1 VVNANSPLGAVYPS
15 NLVFIYLVPAER
27 QLQFDLLYV
36 AVDNL
41 NMLVLAP
48 GGAPGRLTLWTVP
61 ALEKLRGLFL

>member
-1 VVNANSPLGAVYPS
+1 
-15 NLVFIYLVPAER
+15 
-27 QLQFDLLYV
+27 
-36 AVDNL
+36 VDNL